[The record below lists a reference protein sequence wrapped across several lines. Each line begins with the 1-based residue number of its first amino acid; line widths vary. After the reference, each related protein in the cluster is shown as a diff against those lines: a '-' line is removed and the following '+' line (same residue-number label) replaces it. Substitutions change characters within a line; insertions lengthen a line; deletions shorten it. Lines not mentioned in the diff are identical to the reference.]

1 MFDKPIREPLQ
12 AATGRSTN
20 QRAASSSYWS
30 TLKAM
35 LPEHLVLKLVLHLN
49 RQDKLTE
56 EQIEGE
62 QYMLGLTNIISHRYI
77 ILLLKSI
84 VLWNYN

>member
-12 AATGRSTN
+12 AATGRLTN

-30 TLKAM
+30 TLQAM

-62 QYMLGLTNIISHRYI
+62 QYMLGITNIICQIYHFI
-77 ILLLKSI
+77 IEVHCSLEL
-84 VLWNYN
+84 